1 MSPYLMHSGEMG
13 SQQPVLRVHKTGE
26 IVAGMLRSRIV
37 SGELPIGSKLPT
49 EEELTEAF
57 GIARTTLREALRI
70 LESQGLIHIKR
81 GRGGGGTV
89 TMPDLSR
96 LSEAFAAALQ
106 LRRTSFADLDT
117 ARRLIEPE
125 LAAWLARAHTPDDEH
140 ALSEAALSA
149 RDAANA
155 NDHRRFASAAT
166 RFHRTI
172 VERAGNTTLSLYS
185 QLLNELVENRYLLG
199 AFDSSQA
206 LMQRAAR
213 SYAKLVA
220 LIAAGD
226 EDAARVHWQTQMTYM
241 IEESRHDLITFYD
254 EATSV
259 GPGRQIA
266 GATPPPTRARR
277 QPPKRRSA
285 SSRKS

>member
-1 MSPYLMHSGEMG
+1 
-13 SQQPVLRVHKTGE
+13 
-26 IVAGMLRSRIV
+26 MLRSRIV
-37 SGELPIGSKLPT
+37 SGELAIGSKLPT

-96 LSEAFAAALQ
+96 LSESFAAALQ

-125 LAAWLARAHTPDDEH
+125 LAAWLAREHTADDVN
-140 ALSEAALSA
+140 ALNEAAQAA
-149 RDAANA
+149 REAANS
-155 NDHRRFASAAT
+155 NDPRRFASAAT
-166 RFHRTI
+166 RFHRAI

-185 QLLNELVENRYLLG
+185 QLLNELVESRYMLG

-206 LMQRAAR
+206 LLQRAAR
-213 SYAKLVA
+213 SYAKLVT

-226 EDAARVHWQTQMTYM
+226 DVAARSHWQTQMTYV

-254 EATSV
+254 ETTSV
-259 GPGRQIA
+259 GPGREKA
-266 GATPPPTRARR
+266 NVTTPSKRAARPAT
-277 QPPKRRSA
+277 KRPA
-285 SSRKS
+285 PSSRRANGKS

>member
-1 MSPYLMHSGEMG
+1 MSSYLMHSGEMA
-13 SQQPVLRVHKTGE
+13 SRQPVLRVHKTGE

-125 LAAWLARAHTPDDEH
+125 LAAWLARSHTAEDED
-140 ALSEAALSA
+140 ALEEIARSA

-155 NDHRRFASAAT
+155 NDNRRFASAAS
-166 RFHRTI
+166 RFHRAI

-199 AFDSSQA
+199 ALDSSQA

-220 LIAAGD
+220 LISAGD
-226 EDAARVHWQTQMTYM
+226 ADGARSHWQKQMTYM
-241 IEESRHDLITFYD
+241 IEESKHDLITFYD
-254 EATSV
+254 EETSV
-259 GPGRQIA
+259 GPGRRLTHE
-266 GATPPPTRARR
+266 TPPPTRAKR
-277 QPPKRRSA
+277 PAAKRR
-285 SSRKS
+285 